1 MYEVLNRYT
10 VQSQSFGYEQ
20 LELVVRRLRVN
31 RHGGQLFAAIAAG
44 TALAICSGL
53 PGIII
58 RAFEAE
64 KKGNAGGTV
73 IINGVPMTS
82 YVITYLLVGGLGF
95 VAGLI
100 LYWLALDVYYYF
112 KQ

>member
-1 MYEVLNRYT
+1 MKHMKYR
-10 VQSQSFGYEQ
+10 QAPFKQRWKAASDKADAH
-20 LELVVRRLRVN
+20 VN

-44 TALAICSGL
+44 TVLAICSGL

-64 KKGNAGGTV
+64 KKGNSGGTV